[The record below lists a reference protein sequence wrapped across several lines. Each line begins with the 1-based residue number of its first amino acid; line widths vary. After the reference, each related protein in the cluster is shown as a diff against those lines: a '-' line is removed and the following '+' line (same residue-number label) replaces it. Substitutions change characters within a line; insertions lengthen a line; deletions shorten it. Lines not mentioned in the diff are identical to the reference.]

1 MGKLKEL
8 FGDDK
13 VILWKDEE
21 GLCVHIMHR
30 ANTAQVL
37 GTESVSAL
45 RIANLAVTDLKP
57 FQRMID
63 SDFFR
68 FSPWRP
74 PVRYPAASVE
84 LPVASGSVDMPVTRE
99 RSGSASLVTADG
111 DDDGDDVRPRLR
123 SSTFDFEANPDSAG
137 TGSTSTRP

>member
-1 MGKLKEL
+1 MG
-8 FGDDK
+8 GDDK

-63 SDFFR
+63 CDFFR

-74 PVRYPAASVE
+74 PVRYPAASID
-84 LPVASGSVDMPVTRE
+84 LPAAGGASVSTAGGSLALAGPSVSIPVSFDE
-99 RSGSASLVTADG
+99 
-111 DDDGDDVRPRLR
+111 DDIRPRLR
-123 SSTFDFEANPDSAG
+123 
-137 TGSTSTRP
+137 GSTLSGSAEILGKAAEASVLIRPRADT